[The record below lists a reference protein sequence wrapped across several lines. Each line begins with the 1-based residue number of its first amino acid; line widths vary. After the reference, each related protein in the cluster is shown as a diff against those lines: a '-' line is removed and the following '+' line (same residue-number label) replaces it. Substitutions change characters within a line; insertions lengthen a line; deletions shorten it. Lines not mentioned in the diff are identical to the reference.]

1 MTSPSNLFGSSAAPK
16 GEQIDLVRRYER
28 IGISAV
34 AGALACEKAAARQ
47 DPAPVEQG
55 IKERELQVTA

>member
-1 MTSPSNLFGSSAAPK
+1 MTSPSDLYGATPAPK
-16 GEQIDLVRRYER
+16 AEQTDLVRRYER

-34 AGALACEKAAARQ
+34 AGALACEKATARQ
-47 DPAPVEQG
+47 NPAPVEDG